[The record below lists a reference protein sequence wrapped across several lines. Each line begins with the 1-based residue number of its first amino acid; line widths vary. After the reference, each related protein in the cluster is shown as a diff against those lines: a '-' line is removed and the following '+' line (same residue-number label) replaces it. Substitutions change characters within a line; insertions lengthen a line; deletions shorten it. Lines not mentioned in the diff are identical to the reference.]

1 MGADPPGQVPPPR
14 RQTMFSPD
22 GFWWWDGSQWKAAVS
37 ADRLWRWN
45 GQAWEPNRAVAA
57 PPRGGGGGTATAV
70 VVTILGFAAV
80 AVLVSILV
88 IVALLVMG
96 NQLSNVFENVV
107 TALGA
112 SPTPSP
118 RTILHV
124 DLDAFYTSV
133 HQRDD
138 PKLRG
143 IPIAVAGRS
152 RRAVVMGA
160 SYEARAYGVRS
171 AMPLHEALQ
180 VCPQLTVVAPD
191 GARYR
196 EASRVVHQI
205 FRRFTSPELVEG
217 VALDE
222 AYLDV
227 TARTRHGTST
237 ADDVA
242 RRIKFQVHTEV
253 GLTASVGAATS
264 KLVAKVASGTRKPD
278 GLVLVLPGTE
288 SDFLAPLPIGVIPG
302 LGPKTEERLHAMGLR
317 TVGALAAYET
327 QRLVQA
333 LGTNGAVLQRLAQ
346 GRDRAPVDGSRPAKT
361 ISAETTFEDD
371 VSDRAQLERALRD
384 LTDRVTERLKT
395 DGVRART
402 VYVKLKLPDFRLV
415 SRQVSRTS
423 PTDDVETIFRAARSA
438 LEKSHVESRPVRLIG
453 VGLSGL
459 EHPEPDLQ
467 MTLFD

>member
-1 MGADPPGQVPPPR
+1 MAR
-14 RQTMFSPD
+14 PD
-22 GFWWWDGSQWKAAVS
+22 NW
-37 ADRLWRWN
+37 
-45 GQAWEPNRAVAA
+45 
-57 PPRGGGGGTATAV
+57 
-70 VVTILGFAAV
+70 
-80 AVLVSILV
+80 
-88 IVALLVMG
+88 
-96 NQLSNVFENVV
+96 
-107 TALGA
+107 
-112 SPTPSP
+112 P

-143 IPIAVAGRS
+143 IPVAVAGRS

-160 SYEARAYGVRS
+160 SYEARTYGVRS
-171 AMPLHEALQ
+171 AMPLHEATQL
-180 VCPQLTVVAPD
+180 CPQLTVVAPD

-196 EASRVVHQI
+196 EASRAVHQI

-278 GLVLVLPGTE
+278 GLVLVPPGTE
-288 SDFLAPLPIGVIPG
+288 ADFLAPLPVGVIPG
-302 LGPKTEERLHAMGLR
+302 LGPKTEERLRAMGLR

-327 QRLVQA
+327 PRLVQA

-346 GRDRAPVDGSRPAKT
+346 GRDRTPVDGSRPAKT
-361 ISAETTFEDD
+361 ISAETTFETD
-371 VSDRAQLERALRD
+371 VSDRGRLEDALRD

-438 LEKSHVESRPVRLIG
+438 LEKSHVEARPVRLIG

-459 EHPEPDLQ
+459 EHPDSDSQQQLN
-467 MTLFD
+467 LFD

>member
-1 MGADPPGQVPPPR
+1 MAR
-14 RQTMFSPD
+14 PD
-22 GFWWWDGSQWKAAVS
+22 NW
-37 ADRLWRWN
+37 
-45 GQAWEPNRAVAA
+45 
-57 PPRGGGGGTATAV
+57 
-70 VVTILGFAAV
+70 
-80 AVLVSILV
+80 
-88 IVALLVMG
+88 
-96 NQLSNVFENVV
+96 
-107 TALGA
+107 
-112 SPTPSP
+112 P

-133 HQRDD
+133 HRRDD
-138 PKLRG
+138 EKLRG
-143 IPIAVAGRS
+143 VPVAVAGRS

-196 EASRVVHQI
+196 ESGRLVHQI

-217 VALDE
+217 IAL
-222 AYLDV
+222 
-227 TARTRHGTST
+227 
-237 ADDVA
+237 DVA
-242 RRIKFQVHTEV
+242 RRIKFQIHTEV

-278 GLVLVLPGTE
+278 GLVLVPPGTE
-288 SDFLAPLPIGVIPG
+288 ADFLAALPVGVIPG
-302 LGPKTEERLHAMGLR
+302 LGPKTEERLHSMGLR

-346 GRDRAPVDGSRPAKT
+346 GRDRTPVDGSRPAKT
-361 ISAETTFEDD
+361 ISAETTFEND
-371 VSDRAQLERALRD
+371 VSDRGQLENALRD

-438 LEKSHVESRPVRLIG
+438 LEKSHVEERPVRLIG

-467 MTLFD
+467 LNLGFD

>member
-1 MGADPPGQVPPPR
+1 MPR
-14 RQTMFSPD
+14 PD
-22 GFWWWDGSQWKAAVS
+22 NW
-37 ADRLWRWN
+37 
-45 GQAWEPNRAVAA
+45 
-57 PPRGGGGGTATAV
+57 
-70 VVTILGFAAV
+70 
-80 AVLVSILV
+80 
-88 IVALLVMG
+88 
-96 NQLSNVFENVV
+96 
-107 TALGA
+107 
-112 SPTPSP
+112 P

-124 DLDAFYTSV
+124 DIDAFYTSV

-143 IPIAVAGRS
+143 VPVAVAGRS

-160 SYEARAYGVRS
+160 SYEARAFGVRS

-180 VCPQLTVVAPD
+180 LCPQLVVVSPD

-196 EASRVVHQI
+196 DASRLIHQI

-217 VALDE
+217 D
-222 AYLDV
+222 LDV
-227 TARTRHGTST
+227 TARTRHGTSN
-237 ADDVA
+237 AEEVA
-242 RRIKFQVHTEV
+242 RRIKFQIHTEV

-278 GLVLVLPGTE
+278 GLVLVPPGTE
-288 SDFLAPLPIGVIPG
+288 ADFLARLPVGALPG
-302 LGPKTEERLHAMGLR
+302 IGPKTEDRLTAMGVR
-317 TVGALAAYET
+317 TVGELAVYET

-333 LGTNGAVLQRLAQ
+333 LGVGGAVLQRMAQ
-346 GRDRAPVDGSRPAKT
+346 GRDRAPVDGSKPAKT
-361 ISAETTFEDD
+361 ISAETTFEND
-371 VSDRAQLERALRD
+371 VSDRGQLDAALRE
-384 LTDRVTERLKT
+384 LTDRVAERLKA

-402 VYVKLKLPDFRLV
+402 IYVKLKLPDFRLV

-467 MTLFD
+467 LTLFD

>member
-1 MGADPPGQVPPPR
+1 MLQAGAGHKWLW
-14 RQTMFSPD
+14 QTGRHSEMARPD
-22 GFWWWDGSQWKAAVS
+22 NW
-37 ADRLWRWN
+37 
-45 GQAWEPNRAVAA
+45 
-57 PPRGGGGGTATAV
+57 
-70 VVTILGFAAV
+70 
-80 AVLVSILV
+80 
-88 IVALLVMG
+88 
-96 NQLSNVFENVV
+96 
-107 TALGA
+107 
-112 SPTPSP
+112 P

-143 IPIAVAGRS
+143 VPVAVAGRS
-152 RRAVVMGA
+152 RRAVIMGA

-180 VCPQLTVVAPD
+180 VCPQLAVVVPD

-196 EASRVVHQI
+196 EASRLVHQI

-237 ADDVA
+237 ADEVA

-288 SDFLAPLPIGVIPG
+288 ADFLAPLPIGVIPG
-302 LGPKTEERLHAMGLR
+302 LGPKSEERLRL
-317 TVGALAAYET
+317 VGVRSVGDLAGQET
-327 QRLVQA
+327 QRLIQVM
-333 LGTNGAVLQRLAQ
+333 GTGGAVLQRLAQ
-346 GRDRAPVDGSRPAKT
+346 GRDRSPVDGSRLAKT
-361 ISAETTFEDD
+361 ISAETTFEYD
-371 VSDRAQLERALRD
+371 VTDRALLEDALR
-384 LTDRVTERLKT
+384 E
-395 DGVRART
+395 
-402 VYVKLKLPDFRLV
+402 LV
-415 SRQVSRTS
+415 
-423 PTDDVETIFRAARSA
+423 E
-438 LEKSHVESRPVRLIG
+438 
-453 VGLSGL
+453 
-459 EHPEPDLQ
+459 
-467 MTLFD
+467 

>member
-1 MGADPPGQVPPPR
+1 MAR
-14 RQTMFSPD
+14 PD
-22 GFWWWDGSQWKAAVS
+22 NW
-37 ADRLWRWN
+37 
-45 GQAWEPNRAVAA
+45 
-57 PPRGGGGGTATAV
+57 
-70 VVTILGFAAV
+70 
-80 AVLVSILV
+80 
-88 IVALLVMG
+88 
-96 NQLSNVFENVV
+96 
-107 TALGA
+107 
-112 SPTPSP
+112 P

-138 PKLRG
+138 VKLRG
-143 IPIAVAGRS
+143 IPVAVAGRS

-171 AMPLHEALQ
+171 AMPLHEAVQL
-180 VCPQLTVVAPD
+180 CPQLTVIAPD

-242 RRIKFQVHTEV
+242 RRIKFQVHTEA

-288 SDFLAPLPIGVIPG
+288 SDFLAPLPVRVIPG
-302 LGPKTEERLHAMGLR
+302 L
-317 TVGALAAYET
+317 
-327 QRLVQA
+327 
-333 LGTNGAVLQRLAQ
+333 
-346 GRDRAPVDGSRPAKT
+346 
-361 ISAETTFEDD
+361 
-371 VSDRAQLERALRD
+371 
-384 LTDRVTERLKT
+384 
-395 DGVRART
+395 RART

>member
-1 MGADPPGQVPPPR
+1 MPR
-14 RQTMFSPD
+14 PD
-22 GFWWWDGSQWKAAVS
+22 NW
-37 ADRLWRWN
+37 
-45 GQAWEPNRAVAA
+45 
-57 PPRGGGGGTATAV
+57 
-70 VVTILGFAAV
+70 
-80 AVLVSILV
+80 
-88 IVALLVMG
+88 
-96 NQLSNVFENVV
+96 
-107 TALGA
+107 
-112 SPTPSP
+112 P

-138 PKLRG
+138 AKLRG
-143 IPIAVAGRS
+143 VPVAVAGRS

-160 SYEARAYGVRS
+160 SYEARAYGVGS
-171 AMPLHEALQ
+171 AMPVHEATQL
-180 VCPQLTVVAPD
+180 CPQLTIVAPD
-191 GARYR
+191 SARYR

-217 VALDE
+217 IALDE

-237 ADDVA
+237 ADEVA

-278 GLVLVLPGTE
+278 GLVLVPPGAE
-288 SDFLAPLPIGVIPG
+288 ADFLAPLPIGVIPG
-302 LGPKTEERLHAMGLR
+302 LGPKTEDKLRAMGLR
-317 TVGALAAYET
+317 TVGALATYET

-333 LGTNGAVLQRLAQ
+333 LGVGGAVLQRLAQ
-346 GRDRAPVDGSRPAKT
+346 GRDRSPVDGSKPAKT
-361 ISAETTFEDD
+361 ISAETTFEHD
-371 VSDRAQLERALRD
+371 VSDRGELEVALRD
-384 LTDRVTERLKT
+384 LTDRVTDRLKGE
-395 DGVRART
+395 GVRART
-402 VYVKLKLPDFRLV
+402 IYVKLKLPDFRLV

-438 LEKSHVESRPVRLIG
+438 LEKSHLDARAVRLIG

-467 MTLFD
+467 LTLFD